1 MTKAKAILIVA
12 CLGVSLSAHVILNR
26 RADLTDPAAIAKLP
40 FIELRDSEVERLV
53 RAAFAEARSVHIES
67 EAAPSIDVSDP
78 AILRRLSN
86 EFAVGRDAEQLPM
99 YRHPGLEYTIFT
111 FDGNDDVSIR
121 FTGPKEAV
129 LMGAGPGRF
138 RRFDVRTQFAKS
150 LADLLRLELAPKPLS
165 KRRDSEGSP
174 PKH

>member
-1 MTKAKAILIVA
+1 MT
-12 CLGVSLSAHVILNR
+12 CLGIAIGAHVILNKR
-26 RADLTDPAAIAKLP
+26 PDLTDPATIAKLP
-40 FIELRDSEVERLV
+40 PIELRDSEVEHLV
-53 RAAFAEARSVHIES
+53 RAAFSGTRSVHIES

-78 AILRRLSN
+78 AILRRLSH

-99 YRHPGLEYTIFT
+99 YRHPGLEYTILT
-111 FDGNDDVSIR
+111 FAGNDDVSIR

-150 LADLLRLELAPKPLS
+150 LADLLRLELAPKPFS
-165 KRRDSEGSP
+165 KRHDSEGSP
-174 PKH
+174 PNIDLPFQR